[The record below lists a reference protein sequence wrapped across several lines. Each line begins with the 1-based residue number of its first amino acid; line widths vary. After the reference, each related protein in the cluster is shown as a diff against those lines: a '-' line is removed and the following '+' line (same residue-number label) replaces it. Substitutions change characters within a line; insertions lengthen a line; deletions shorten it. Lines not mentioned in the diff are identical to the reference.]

1 VQFQGAKAPRHGRNW
16 TSAAFIPPKRME
28 EKSPRAFDFGIRG
41 MTGQAWPQRQKDGGS
56 SRLREC
62 FLQWK
67 DEAHSSALVRKKME
81 EMRLKEERKHHESSG
96 EVSPKS
102 QVKSASPS
110 RKVNVDLTELHP
122 FSLPSSPKAPNTSS
136 EAQPDATEQR
146 LADAEQALAESLW
159 LSQKGQRIS
168 KVEVKVERHLRT
180 QELLHLRLAWQAW
193 EDMVKEKKRQADVP
207 PEVQAPEERQVAETR
222 QGLQPVQSRRGH
234 TVRQRGYAS
243 WETLGPV
250 PGEKGKAADGKV
262 DLIELDVPRGHG
274 LQGWIRERSDLHM
287 KIQLLRDQLYQERQ
301 AAIESANNSQ
311 LAVEALQEELQM
323 EKEKLRT
330 QGTLQRAYLQSE
342 ISSQDAERLKAERA
356 LEAVRKRSLAKM
368 INPRIL
374 TKVFRA
380 WARTFRQTVE
390 AVSMLKQLPSVDSPR
405 RLRFLIE
412 DAERDSFSVQ
422 LEDWLEDP
430 DDPRSEQEQIYDTR
444 GLLKDQTK
452 AAISSMSKVMEKADA
467 MWGAVRLRISLFRG
481 FSLSR
486 CQAMEH
492 HGLLFITFAGWA
504 RLLQQLAVTRL
515 AVARSARVSK
525 PFELAEYFYLWQALQ
540 QQSSETDKV
549 LSRTMRGSLAL
560 SSAGCG
566 FSGPDLVKLTFHFWR
581 LHSGFAQRTR
591 CIIHS
596 YVPVQDSSWFSL
608 VFFMWFACVH
618 ASINERAATTES
630 LRAEMAKDAP
640 ESPANA
646 PPQPHPAPDSP
657 LNQPRSS
664 IRSSIRGSRMLE
676 IPIGDAVEEESAEQ
690 KELRLVT
697 EAVEKAGSSLAV
709 LRASANTYKIGEKTV
724 QVQLRNDQVL
734 VKQGA
739 AFVPMAKFI
748 GSGTP
753 RGTQGTA
760 GSSGTTTPPGAR
772 TPRSS
777 TNAADAKA
785 KASTPP
791 SPLGKAPAPSSLAP
805 PKGATGS
812 ASSKATAPS
821 PKSKASPSSP
831 KAKALTLTVPKAQSK
846 AQAPV
851 SPRSALAKAMAPK
864 AKASGPASLLNA
876 MAKAPQR
883 Q

>member
-1 VQFQGAKAPRHGRNW
+1 MLAR
-16 TSAAFIPPKRME
+16 S
-28 EKSPRAFDFGIRG
+28 
-41 MTGQAWPQRQKDGGS
+41 RQQICAGDI
-56 SRLREC
+56 
-62 FLQWK
+62 
-67 DEAHSSALVRKKME
+67 
-81 EMRLKEERKHHESSG
+81 
-96 EVSPKS
+96 
-102 QVKSASPS
+102 
-110 RKVNVDLTELHP
+110 
-122 FSLPSSPKAPNTSS
+122 S
-136 EAQPDATEQR
+136 EDSENN
-146 LADAEQALAESLW
+146 ALASES
-159 LSQKGQRIS
+159 
-168 KVEVKVERHLRT
+168 
-180 QELLHLRLAWQAW
+180 
-193 EDMVKEKKRQADVP
+193 
-207 PEVQAPEERQVAETR
+207 APEERQVAETR
-222 QGLQPVQSRRGH
+222 QGLQPVQSRRGN

-243 WETLGPV
+243 WETLWV
-250 PGEKGKAADGKV
+250 PGEKGKMVDGKV
-262 DLIELDVPRGHG
+262 DLIDLDVPRGQG
-274 LQGWIRERSDLHM
+274 LQGAARH
-287 KIQLLRDQLYQERQ
+287 ERQ

-330 QGTLQRAYLQSE
+330 QGVLQRAYLQSE
-342 ISSQDAERLKAERA
+342 ISSQDDAERLKAERA

-368 INPRIL
+368 IHPRIL

-422 LEDWLEDP
+422 LDDWLEDEGQTEVKTLAEGAGSAGFSEQDI

-452 AAISSMSKVMEKADA
+452 AAISSMNKVMEKADA

-486 CQAMEH
+486 CQERWDKWSLSWSEHIRTFCRQDNAMEH
-492 HGLLFITFAGWA
+492 HGLLIITFASWA

-515 AVARSARVSK
+515 AVARSARVSE
-525 PFELAEYFYLWQALQ
+525 PFELAEYFYLWQAMQLQ
-540 QQSSETDKV
+540 SAETDKV
-549 LSRTMRGSLAL
+549 LSRIMRGSLAL

-566 FSGPDLVKLTFHFWR
+566 FSGPDLVKLT
-581 LHSGFAQRTR
+581 R
-591 CIIHS
+591 CIIHG
-596 YVPVQDSSWFSL
+596 YVPVQDASWLSL
-608 VFFMWFACVH
+608 AFFMWFACVH
-618 ASINERAATTES
+618 ASINERAETTES
-630 LRAEMAKDAP
+630 LRAEMAKDATP

-657 LNQPRSS
+657 LNQPR
-664 IRSSIRGSRMLE
+664 LVLKLWAVC
-676 IPIGDAVEEESAEQ
+676 DAVEEESAEQ

-709 LRASANTYKIGEKTV
+709 VRASANTYKIGEKTV

-739 AFVPMAKFI
+739 AFVPMV
-748 GSGTP
+748 
-753 RGTQGTA
+753 
-760 GSSGTTTPPGAR
+760 
-772 TPRSS
+772 SS
-777 TNAADAKA
+777 TSAADAKA
-785 KASTPP
+785 KASSTPP
-791 SPLGKAPAPSSLAP
+791 SPRGKAPALPSSLAP

-812 ASSKATAPS
+812 KASSKASSKAPTTPS
-821 PKSKASPSSP
+821 PKSKASPSPSP

-846 AQAPV
+846 QAAQAPV
-851 SPRSALAKAMAPK
+851 SPRSALAKALAPK
-864 AKASGPASLLNA
+864 AKASGPASLLSA